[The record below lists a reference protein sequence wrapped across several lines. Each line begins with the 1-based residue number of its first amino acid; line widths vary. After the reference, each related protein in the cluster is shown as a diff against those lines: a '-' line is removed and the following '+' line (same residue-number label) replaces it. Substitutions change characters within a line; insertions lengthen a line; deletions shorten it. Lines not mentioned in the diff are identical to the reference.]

1 MEKKYI
7 VSLDQGTT
15 SSRAVV
21 FDRQGEIIGIS
32 SRPFEQIFPHPGWVE
47 HDPAEILESQLGAL
61 KDVLAEKNIR
71 PEEIHCIGIANQRE
85 TVVLWDRD
93 TGKPACNAVVW
104 QCRRT
109 SPICQQLKDDGLEGI
124 IQDKTGL
131 IIDSYFSGSKI
142 KWMLDNIEG
151 AREKAA
157 RGELIAGTIDAWLIW
172 NLTGG
177 KVHATDY
184 SNASR
189 TMLFNIHTLQWDEE
203 LLSLFGIPAAM
214 LPQVVRSSGFIG
226 ETDEKVFG
234 ARIPISGTAGD
245 QSAALFGQACYHK
258 GDVKN
263 TYGTGCF
270 ILMNTGWEAVRSS
283 NRLLTTIAWDTGDGV
298 YYALEGSVFNAGT
311 SVKWLRDQVGLIE
324 SPQQG
329 DMLAE
334 TVPDTGGVYFVPAFT
349 GLGAPYWDMYA
360 RGTITGI
367 TRGTKKEHIIRAAL
381 ESIAY
386 QSKDVFDAMVS
397 DAGTGIKELR
407 VDGGVSNSRFVMQ
420 FQADLLGVPVI
431 RPKNT
436 ETTALGAALLAGL
449 GVGLWDSVDEI
460 RDMLA
465 VDTVF
470 TPKMDEEQRNR
481 LYETWKKAVERSKG
495 WETNP

>member
-1 MEKKYI
+1 MLSIY
-7 VSLDQGTT
+7 T
-15 SSRAVV
+15 
-21 FDRQGEIIGIS
+21 
-32 SRPFEQIFPHPGWVE
+32 P
-47 HDPAEILESQLGAL
+47 
-61 KDVLAEKNIR
+61 
-71 PEEIHCIGIANQRE
+71 
-85 TVVLWDRD
+85 
-93 TGKPACNAVVW
+93 
-104 QCRRT
+104 
-109 SPICQQLKDDGLEGI
+109 
-124 IQDKTGL
+124 
-131 IIDSYFSGSKI
+131 FSGTK
-142 KWMLDNIEG
+142 
-151 AREKAA
+151 
-157 RGELIAGTIDAWLIW
+157 
-172 NLTGG
+172 
-177 KVHATDY
+177 
-184 SNASR
+184 
-189 TMLFNIHTLQWDEE
+189 

-367 TRGTKKEHIIRAAL
+367 TRGTRKEHIIRAAL

-481 LYETWKKAVERSKG
+481 LYETWKKAVERSKN